1 MPLRNGAKPT
11 FVDLRDTLNPLMETV
26 EECECARHF
35 GTRYCTKC
43 TFSNMQGEEGLSW
56 LGSLCETRSL
66 TSEMIS
72 VLADFLIAR
81 YPDDFR
87 IEGLAAHP
95 AISQA
100 TREELLDAPLGDNG
114 RQSVAEGFAQNPT
127 TSQDDLHK
135 LACRAAVADYGNAA
149 LALHVAANPSTA
161 PATLDAL
168 VANFNSSP
176 RGAGKGDFADFHFER
191 YNGDKVDPAIG
202 YAGMRSYDWPK
213 LLHAVALNPATSW
226 ETLTVLAYTCSEGGA
241 RDTARA
247 KLRFMGVPGKSG
259 QTKPARAPYCWN
271 VTGAMNSLAEARV
284 DITANALKELSGASN
299 ALRLMTGAL
308 LKGLKGSFGDVP
320 TPQRPYVCET
330 ESLSGVIVTA
340 QRLLDEGLTHMAL
353 TKAKWC
359 PGSHGYCK
367 DWCSGAYFDLKALPD
382 AGFSSFASVLHHLDE
397 PAIRVDDAVY
407 LAKVVVGLAD
417 YQRSAVIEV
426 AKSHFGSDDMYT
438 SAKAAVR
445 SITATS

>member
-1 MPLRNGAKPT
+1 
-11 FVDLRDTLNPLMETV
+11 
-26 EECECARHF
+26 
-35 GTRYCTKC
+35 
-43 TFSNMQGEEGLSW
+43 MQGEEGLSW

-259 QTKPARAPYCWN
+259 QTKPARAPYYWN

-284 DITANALKELSGASN
+284 DITANALKELSGASH

-330 ESLSGVIVTA
+330 ESLSGVIGTA
-340 QRLLDEGLTHMAL
+340 QRRPPASPAPT
-353 TKAKWC
+353 
-359 PGSHGYCK
+359 P
-367 DWCSGAYFDLKALPD
+367 ALPHPCRP
-382 AGFSSFASVLHHLDE
+382 SRSQSRSQRFA
-397 PAIRVDDAVY
+397 AC
-407 LAKVVVGLAD
+407 
-417 YQRSAVIEV
+417 
-426 AKSHFGSDDMYT
+426 FGSLLLACYPRDNPGCKWVKPGRPGRCRRGKR
-438 SAKAAVR
+438 SCQGGAGQGGPGQVR
-445 SITATS
+445 PGQVGSLQVGVGQVRVGQVCQVQGRP